1 MATITKRGRKWS
13 ARIRLNGVSLSHS
26 FLTKG
31 QAQAWATQT
40 EAQILI
46 GDLTGSTS
54 HTLGDAI
61 DRYLAECTPKKKSWR
76 NEISHLGAIRRHDV
90 SEIKLSKL
98 TTEHLAGLRDD
109 LLKSVKPQSAR
120 HYLVLVGS
128 VLEQATKEWKWLRS
142 NPARELK
149 KPPIGKPRDRIFT
162 DAEIERLTEYLS
174 HPAATDMQ
182 RTVLACFQFALETG
196 MRQGEIT
203 KLEWRDI
210 EGRVATLHDTK
221 NGDKRK
227 VPLSMKALAVLD
239 LRRDGSKPFDITP
252 RRLSES
258 FRRYCK
264 ACKIDGACFHDSRH
278 HAVSALAG
286 KLNPFELAKMVG
298 HRKLDQTLQYYSV
311 TADELANKLD

>member
-1 MATITKRGRKWS
+1 MATIIKRGRKWS

-40 EAQILI
+40 EAQILN
-46 GDLTGSTS
+46 GELSNQS
-54 HTLGDAI
+54 NKTLGDAI

-90 SEIKLSKL
+90 SDIKLSKL
-98 TTEHLAGLRDD
+98 TTEHLAQLRDD

-128 VLEQATKEWKWLRS
+128 VLEQATKEWKWINK

-149 KPPIGKPRDRIFT
+149 KPPMGKARDRIFSE
-162 DAEIERLTEYLS
+162 DEIKRITERLG
-174 HPAATDMQ
+174 HPASTELQ
-182 RTVLACFQFALETG
+182 KTVLACFLFAIETG
-196 MRQGEIT
+196 MRAGEIT
-203 KLEWRDI
+203 GLEWVSI
-210 EGRVATLHDTK
+210 NVRVATLHDTK
-221 NGDKRK
+221 NGDKRN
-227 VPLSMKALAVLD
+227 VPLSLKALSVLD
-239 LRRDGSKPFDITP
+239 SRRTFSRPFDIPTTS
-252 RRLSES
+252 LSQI
-258 FRRYCK
+258 FVRVIRQIG
-264 ACKIDGACFHDSRH
+264 IDGASFHDSRH
-278 HAVSALAG
+278 TAVSNLAG

-298 HRKLDQTLQYYSV
+298 HRKLDQTLSYFTV